1 MGEIGKEASSLNR
14 SDCNGCVCGDSWGG
28 MGKGIISG
36 QVTCQEKEIQ
46 HNLAPVVWHSEHAQQ
61 CR

>member
-1 MGEIGKEASSLNR
+1 
-14 SDCNGCVCGDSWGG
+14 

-36 QVTCQEKEIQ
+36 QVTCQEKGESQ
-46 HNLAPVVWHSEHAQQ
+46 YNLAPVVWHSQHAQQ